1 MLEKG
6 VTVPLTGAELSLG
19 PLDLTILPSTSMPSE
34 LIFPA
39 ALMVFS
45 PTSLQS
51 IIILAVVLLMTTC
64 N

>member
-1 MLEKG
+1 MVL
-6 VTVPLTGAELSLG
+6 VLLTGTELSLG

-45 PTSLQS
+45 LTCLQS
-51 IIILAVVLLMTTC
+51 IIILAVVLLITTC